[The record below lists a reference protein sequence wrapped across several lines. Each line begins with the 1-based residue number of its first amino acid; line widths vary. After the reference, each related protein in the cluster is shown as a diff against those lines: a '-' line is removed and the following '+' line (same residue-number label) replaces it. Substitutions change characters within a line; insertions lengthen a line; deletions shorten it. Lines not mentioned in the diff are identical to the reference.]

1 MSYVL
6 TNNTYYVT
14 KSETGKITMVENKKD
29 AYIYSSLEEVKK
41 DKTRAYSK
49 LVKYEAVS
57 TEKTK
62 KSNKTQ
68 RIKFDKITREAIYNN
83 ANCRCQI
90 CNKLITYEE
99 FTVDIIPL
107 AHGGTNDMS
116 NLQAS
121 CKVCNK
127 IKADILPNEFEEYIA
142 NILLHK
148 IETNHKGLMVIIFKL
163 FFKKLLTK

>member
-68 RIKFDKITREAIYNN
+68 RIKFNKTTRESIYNN

-90 CNKLITYEE
+90 CNKTLS
-99 FTVDIIPL
+99 
-107 AHGGTNDMS
+107 H
-116 NLQAS
+116 
-121 CKVCNK
+121 
-127 IKADILPNEFEEYIA
+127 
-142 NILLHK
+142 
-148 IETNHKGLMVIIFKL
+148 
-163 FFKKLLTK
+163 LLTAVQMI